1 MNTEV
6 YSWRLPA
13 SLKRR
18 LERAAVERD
27 RSLADLLREIAE
39 EWLATAPAS
48 DDSAVIEAA
57 RRRAL
62 EVSGSVAGGDPD
74 RAERTRE
81 RIRRRLARGGGG
93 GGGRSE
99 G

>member
-18 LERAAVERD
+18 LERAAVEQD

-39 EWLATAPAS
+39 EWLATAPVS
-48 DDSAVIEAA
+48 DDSRVIEAA

-62 EVSGSVAGGDPD
+62 EVSGSIAGGDPD
-74 RAERTRE
+74 RAERARE
-81 RIRRRLARGGGG
+81 RIRRRLARD
-93 GGGRSE
+93 GRA
-99 G
+99 GTNA

>member
-13 SLKRR
+13 SLKHR
-18 LERAAVERD
+18 LERAAVEQD

-39 EWLATAPAS
+39 EWLETAPV
-48 DDSAVIEAA
+48 DEDSAVIEAV

-62 EVSGSVAGGDPD
+62 EASGSIAGGDPD
-74 RAERTRE
+74 RAERARE
-81 RIRRRLARGGGG
+81 RIRRRLDRGGNGST
-93 GGGRSE
+93 RT
-99 G
+99 